1 MNQIELGKFINKLR
15 VEANLTQ
22 DELAEKVGVSSGKI
36 VSKWENGYSLPDIFI
51 LKKLSIVL
59 DVTLYEL
66 TECKRFKKK
75 SMIDA
80 TKSFIKSSK
89 DVFKLNIIGKV
100 TIVIAILLG
109 IFFSLCTIYTIDNY
123 NEDIIYNIES
133 MDENFVVRGKIIFT
147 KTYNSFD
154 LLEIFC
160 VDKEKKDYNIKV
172 NNIEYNIINKDKNN
186 KILTYANRFVIDYTN
201 RSDNLLDN
209 MNHTRFSI
217 ILDDDTKN
225 EIKSYK
231 DDTLFLQISYE
242 NNDRE
247 LNKIKIP
254 LKIVKKYQNN
264 L

>member
-1 MNQIELGKFINKLR
+1 MCRQG
-15 VEANLTQ
+15 
-22 DELAEKVGVSSGKI
+22 
-36 VSKWENGYSLPDIFI
+36 
-51 LKKLSIVL
+51 
-59 DVTLYEL
+59 
-66 TECKRFKKK
+66 
-75 SMIDA
+75 
-80 TKSFIKSSK
+80 
-89 DVFKLNIIGKV
+89 
-100 TIVIAILLG
+100 
-109 IFFSLCTIYTIDNY
+109 
-123 NEDIIYNIES
+123 
-133 MDENFVVRGKIIFT
+133 
-147 KTYNSFD
+147 
-154 LLEIFC
+154 
-160 VDKEKKDYNIKV
+160 KKDYNIKV

-217 ILDDDTKN
+217 LLDDDTKN